1 MFEKK
6 KETWGTIHLSA
17 LKWDQFAKN
26 TPEEK
31 RRDSENKTG
40 KMVIVAG
47 NQGSGRGF
55 FILSSLL
62 YVCFKISIKEIKEKR
77 EEYKTY
83 ISGKFEES

>member
-1 MFEKK
+1 
-6 KETWGTIHLSA
+6 
-17 LKWDQFAKN
+17 
-26 TPEEK
+26 
-31 RRDSENKTG
+31 
-40 KMVIVAG
+40 MVIVAG

-62 YVCFKISIKEIKEKR
+62 YVCFKISIKEIKEKI